1 MTLRQLLKT
10 GYLQCTQFIVF
21 NYNTAF
27 GEVLNLSKLALR
39 DDLLDLFVVS
49 INLDTKSIGVK

>member
-10 GYLQCTQFIVF
+10 GFLHATKFIVF
-21 NYNTAF
+21 NYNTAY
-27 GEVLNLSKLALR
+27 GEVLDLSKLALR

-49 INLDTKSIGVK
+49 IDLDTKSIGVK